1 MQVIKNNGKLEPFQ
15 PAKIR
20 QWVQWALEGQN
31 DIKKQI
37 EMEHYILSTTI
48 SRLPE
53 QVKTSD
59 IQDTMVR
66 VCLDKEDIEYS
77 RVAANIEK
85 ANILKN
91 QSRLL
96 GVFKPET
103 TDFDEY
109 LELFEEEGIWKGDWI
124 QDVKTNTE
132 LVNDWYIELESRSL
146 EYWTIKQWSDKYSLK
161 RNKLAIETPALGCLA
176 ISIAYH
182 GVTQLAFDFARDLLY
197 YKTNLPTPAL
207 NGVRNGDF
215 NSISC
220 CVIEGGDSV
229 ESIGVAQHI
238 AGEMTAKKAGIGITL
253 DTRSTGDPVRGGR
266 VEHLGKRPLYVAIE
280 KEVKKFTQETRGGSA
295 TMTIKCIDPDI
306 MGLLLLKTQKID
318 LSKRVDKID
327 YSFAYNDDFVKAILN
342 DDDWYLFS
350 KHLAPE
356 VHDNFHKVDYMKY
369 VKKAIRNKIPYTKVK
384 ALDILIK
391 FIEARWETG
400 RMYCINLTRVNLH
413 TPFLDPIKQSNLCV
427 APETQILTDVGY
439 VSISE
444 VEGELVRVWNG
455 QEYSEVKVTKTGEN
469 QPIVRVITDSGY
481 ELSCTPYHKF
491 YVAEGYKGKEREV
504 RAHELKPGDKLIKLD
519 TKVVQGTSS
528 LPLAYENGFFSADG
542 CITKSGDRLYF
553 YGDKINSVLPY
564 IDTSTETSRYDQ
576 PEHNRT
582 YIHLEGLK
590 EKFFVPMSNYTV
602 EARLKWLAGYVDGD
616 GSIYRNGTN
625 EQLVAASINKDF
637 LLDIQLMLQTLGVQ
651 AKVTEVSGT
660 KGTKL
665 LPKNDGS
672 GEMGEF
678 ECQQLYRL
686 IITSCGLY
694 KLSQLGFETNRLQW
708 TPRKPQRDARRFV
721 KIVDVVDEG
730 RSDDTYCFNEPKRH
744 KGVFNG
750 LLTGQCMEINLPTKP
765 FIDMKDLYG
774 KDFIPDLPH
783 FGEVA
788 FCALAALN
796 VANISFEEY
805 FEVAERALRT
815 VDKMIE
821 RAPAMCAALGFDLRR
836 RRSVGIG
843 ITGLASLLY
852 KEGLDYDGS
861 PESIDFTEEV
871 AELHYYAL
879 LKASQKL
886 AKEDN
891 FSVEGIDTNW
901 LPIDTMI
908 SNREPLLDWELL
920 RGNPRK
926 HSVLVSHMP
935 TESSAVFSSA
945 TNGLYPSRE
954 RVIYKAAR
962 LGRVQFIS
970 EYFDD
975 TKLNAYDVPSMVPYY
990 QAVANFT
997 DQGISA
1003 DYYEDF
1009 TKYPNKKVPMEKCIE
1024 WFLDQAMAGVKTAYY
1039 HNFKD
1044 GSADNKQEIVQ
1055 EETCTDGGCKL

>member
-37 EMEHYILSTTI
+37 EMEHHILSTTI

-124 QDVKTNTE
+124 QDVKDNAE
-132 LVNDWYIELESRSL
+132 LVNDWYIELESRNL
-146 EYWTIKQWSDKYSLK
+146 EYWTIKQWADKYSLK

-384 ALDILIK
+384 ALDVLIK

-413 TPFLDPIKQSNLCV
+413 TPFLDPIKQSNL
-427 APETQILTDVGY
+427 
-439 VSISE
+439 
-444 VEGELVRVWNG
+444 
-455 QEYSEVKVTKTGEN
+455 
-469 QPIVRVITDSGY
+469 
-481 ELSCTPYHKF
+481 
-491 YVAEGYKGKEREV
+491 
-504 RAHELKPGDKLIKLD
+504 
-519 TKVVQGTSS
+519 
-528 LPLAYENGFFSADG
+528 
-542 CITKSGDRLYF
+542 
-553 YGDKINSVLPY
+553 
-564 IDTSTETSRYDQ
+564 
-576 PEHNRT
+576 
-582 YIHLEGLK
+582 
-590 EKFFVPMSNYTV
+590 
-602 EARLKWLAGYVDGD
+602 
-616 GSIYRNGTN
+616 
-625 EQLVAASINKDF
+625 
-637 LLDIQLMLQTLGVQ
+637 
-651 AKVTEVSGT
+651 
-660 KGTKL
+660 
-665 LPKNDGS
+665 
-672 GEMGEF
+672 
-678 ECQQLYRL
+678 
-686 IITSCGLY
+686 
-694 KLSQLGFETNRLQW
+694 
-708 TPRKPQRDARRFV
+708 
-721 KIVDVVDEG
+721 
-730 RSDDTYCFNEPKRH
+730 
-744 KGVFNG
+744 
-750 LLTGQCMEINLPTKP
+750 CMEINLPTKP

-891 FSVEGIDTNW
+891 FSVDGIDTNW

-926 HSVLVSHMP
+926 HSVLVAHMP
-935 TESSAVFSSA
+935 TESSAV
-945 TNGLYPSRE
+945 N
-954 RVIYKAAR
+954 
-962 LGRVQFIS
+962 
-970 EYFDD
+970 
-975 TKLNAYDVPSMVPYY
+975 
-990 QAVANFT
+990 
-997 DQGISA
+997 
-1003 DYYEDF
+1003 
-1009 TKYPNKKVPMEKCIE
+1009 
-1024 WFLDQAMAGVKTAYY
+1024 
-1039 HNFKD
+1039 
-1044 GSADNKQEIVQ
+1044 
-1055 EETCTDGGCKL
+1055 